1 MHQQIRT
8 VPATSPPD
16 VELLLRRLAEAGV
29 NLAGAGGSNV
39 EFGGEFAFAVDDG
52 HEARAVAVL
61 KEHKYRYRVF
71 ENGRDPELTVCW
83 IKDNKPGQLDKCVA
97 GVAAANLKSG
107 RIIRDILIGVPD
119 KVQGI
124 PIQVFSEEVRTP
136 QTVAARPGAS
146 KG

>member
-29 NLAGAGGSNV
+29 NLGGAGGSNV
-39 EFGGEFAFAVDDG
+39 EYGGEFAFAVEDG
-52 HEARAVAVL
+52 QEARAAAVL
-61 KEHKYRYRVF
+61 KEHKYRFRVF
-71 ENGRDPELTVCW
+71 EHGRDPELTLCW
-83 IKDNKPGQLDKCVA
+83 IKENKPGELHRCIA

-107 RIIRDILIGVPD
+107 RVIRDVLIGVPD
-119 KVQGI
+119 KVEGI

-136 QTVAARPGAS
+136 QTIARSGTS
-146 KG
+146 KS